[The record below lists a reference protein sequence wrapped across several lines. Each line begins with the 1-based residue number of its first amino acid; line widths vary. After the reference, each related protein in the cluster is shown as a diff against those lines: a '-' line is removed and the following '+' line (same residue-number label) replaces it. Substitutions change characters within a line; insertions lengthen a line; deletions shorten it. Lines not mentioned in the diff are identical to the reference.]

1 MVNVV
6 AQNGKYVYNLKR
18 FICDTENDLKTIIT
32 YYCAAGS
39 NAFVVETGNTYV
51 LNGDREWGL
60 IPNNTTGDDTEELT
74 QQLAQAKET
83 IAKQEQ
89 TILQLKEQI
98 KQLTTPIINEQNGII
113 EIPMSDI
120 DEINGVWTIPNATIQ
135 DNILILG
142 E

>member
-39 NAFVVETGNTYV
+39 DALVVETGNVYV
-51 LNGDREWGL
+51 LNGDHEWKL
-60 IPNNTTGDDTEELT
+60 MPNNTTDNDTEELT
-74 QQLAQAKET
+74 QQLTQAKNT
-83 IAKQEQ
+83 IAEQEQ

-98 KQLTTPIINEQNGII
+98 KRLTTPVIDEQNGTI
-113 EIPMSDI
+113 ENPTSDI
-120 DEINGVWTIPNATIQ
+120 DEVNGVWIIPDAIVQGNT
-135 DNILILG
+135 LILG

>member
-6 AQNGKYVYNLKR
+6 AQHGKYVYNLKR
-18 FICDTENDLKTIIT
+18 FICDTEDDLKTIIT

-39 NAFVVETGNTYV
+39 DALVVETGNVYV
-51 LNGDREWGL
+51 LNGDHEWEL
-60 IPNNTTGDDTEELT
+60 IPNNTTGGDTEELT

-83 IAKQEQ
+83 IAEQEQ

-98 KQLTTPIINEQNGII
+98 KQLTAPVIDGQSGTI
-113 EIPMSDI
+113 EIPLSYV
-120 DEINGVWTIPNATIQ
+120 DEANGIWVIPDATVQ

>member
-51 LNGDREWGL
+51 LNGDHEWGL
-60 IPNNTTGDDTEELT
+60 IPNNTTGDELT

-98 KQLTTPIINEQNGII
+98 KQLTTPIIDKQNGII
-113 EIPMSDI
+113 EIPMSYI
-120 DEINGVWTIPNATIQ
+120 DEANGVWTISNATVQ

>member
-6 AQNGKYVYNLKR
+6 AQSGKYVYNLKR

-39 NAFVVETGNTYV
+39 DALVVETGNVYV
-51 LNGDREWGL
+51 LNGDHEWKL
-60 IPNNTTGDDTEELT
+60 MPHNTTDNDTEELT
-74 QQLAQAKET
+74 QQLTQAKNT
-83 IAKQEQ
+83 IAEQEQ

-98 KQLTTPIINEQNGII
+98 KRLTTPVIDEQNGTI
-113 EIPMSDI
+113 EIPTSDI
-120 DEINGVWTIPNATIQ
+120 DEVNGVWIIPDAIVQGNT
-135 DNILILG
+135 LILG

>member
-39 NAFVVETGNTYV
+39 DAFVVETGNIYV
-51 LNGDREWGL
+51 LNGDHEWRL
-60 IPNNTTGDDTEELT
+60 ISNNTTDNDTEELT
-74 QQLAQAKET
+74 QQLTQAKNT
-83 IAKQEQ
+83 IAEQEQ

-98 KQLTTPIINEQNGII
+98 KQLMTPVIDEQNGTI

-120 DEINGVWTIPNATIQ
+120 DEVNGVWIIPDAIVQGNT
-135 DNILILG
+135 LILG